1 MVAVLLIIVPLGL
14 AFAMPLFNFV
24 SKRIAAY
31 LPIAA
36 MVCNLILSILL
47 LPSVMENTRIVI
59 LGGLP
64 PPLGIHLVA
73 GPLGVGLSGLISL
86 VGLAVSIYAWG
97 YIKQGAQ
104 DKYHALYL
112 LLLSGATGAV
122 LTGDLFNLFVFYE
135 ILCISSYALVAY
147 LGDRNGVESA
157 VKYLIQGSVGSG
169 LILVGIAILYGM
181 FGTLNMAQIA
191 IHIDNVD
198 SPALFLALVLLVT
211 GFGVEAAIFPLNA
224 WLPDAH
230 SSAPSSISAILS
242 GIAIKVGIYAVAR
255 VLFTIFGVAV
265 VFQYV
270 LLLGLA
276 TLLIGEICA
285 FSQDNIKRMLAYSSV
300 GQVGLIVFA
309 MCIATPDGVGAGLL
323 QLVSHALSKAVLF
336 LGVGYLVARS
346 GSMSLSSLNGIGKRM
361 PVVCFACVVAAFS
374 LVGLPPFVGFAG
386 KFLIVRAALAGKS
399 IFFTVLIGI
408 VFLATVVEGA
418 YFFRMVQTL
427 YFKDAKRQIEY
438 KKVPASAS
446 IPIMALVV
454 FIVALGVYPDVLLPY
469 LKSAAADLLNKAGY
483 IKEVLG

>member
-1 MVAVLLIIVPLGL
+1 MVAALLIVVPLGL
-14 AFAMPLFNFV
+14 AFAMPLFSFV
-24 SKRIAAY
+24 SKRIAGY
-31 LPIAA
+31 IPIAA
-36 MVCNLILSILL
+36 MLCNLILSILL
-47 LPSVMENTRIVI
+47 LPSVMENPQIVV
-59 LGGLP
+59 LGGLS

-191 IHIDNVD
+191 IHIKDVD
-198 SPALFLALVLLVT
+198 SPAIFLALVFLVT
-211 GFGVEAAIFPLNA
+211 GFGVEAAVFPLNA

-230 SSAPSSISAILS
+230 STAPSSISAILS

-255 VLFTIFGVAV
+255 VLFTIFGVAAA
-265 VFQYV
+265 FQYV
-270 LLLGLA
+270 LFLGLV
-276 TLLIGEICA
+276 TLLVGEICA

-309 MCIATPDGVGAGLL
+309 ICIATPDGVGAGLF

-336 LGVGYLVARS
+336 LGVGYLVACS

-374 LVGLPPFVGFAG
+374 LVGLPPFAGFAG
-386 KFLIVRAALAGKS
+386 KFLIVRAALAGEG

-408 VFLATVVEGA
+408 VLLATVVEGA

-427 YFKDAKRQIEY
+427 YFKDAKKQIEF
-438 KKVPASAS
+438 KKTPASAS
-446 IPIMALVV
+446 IPILALVV
-454 FIVALGVYPDVLLPY
+454 LIVALGVYPDVLLPY
-469 LKSAAADLLNKAGY
+469 LESAAADLLNKAGY